1 MEVSLLED
9 SILFSITSLIL
20 LGDLDLF
27 LDLLLD
33 MGVNLPLLLTYL
45 TGDMNLDPVLLR
57 VDDLDLPR
65 PDDLRLKDPDLELL
79 QIEQDDDDFL
89 RLLVPELDLRLEGD
103 CPPDIRDL
111 ERDLILM
118 PCRSILTASSWLTG

>member
-1 MEVSLLED
+1 MLED
-9 SILFSITSLIL
+9 SIFFSITFLIL

-33 MGVNLPLLLTYL
+33 VGVNLPLLSTYL

-65 PDDLRLKDPDLELL
+65 LDDLRLKDPDLELL
-79 QIEQDDDDFL
+79 RTERDDDDDFV
-89 RLLVPELDLRLEGD
+89 RLLVPDLDLRLEGD
-103 CPPDIRDL
+103 RPPNIRDL

>member
-1 MEVSLLED
+1 MLED
-9 SILFSITSLIL
+9 SIFFSITFLIL

-33 MGVNLPLLLTYL
+33 VGVNLPLLSTYL

-65 PDDLRLKDPDLELL
+65 LDDLRLKDPDLELL
-79 QIEQDDDDFL
+79 RTERDDDDDFV
-89 RLLVPELDLRLEGD
+89 RLLVPDLDLCLEGD
-103 CPPDIRDL
+103 RPPDIRDL